1 MAIRYAVASGNWSST
16 ATWNGGTLPTSA
28 DDVYAN
34 TFTVTIDQSVS
45 VLSLQSGTTTG
56 VTVGGSFT
64 CGISTTITTT
74 ASIGI
79 ISGSASVAL
88 TITAGT
94 VNIYGNLSGNT
105 TGTVNYEAVQ
115 ASGSS
120 VVNIFGNVI
129 GATVG
134 SGLVLLGASSA
145 SISGNITGGSGTAKY
160 AMQVNTSGSLQVTG
174 NITGG
179 AGSSSHGI
187 TIVTSTPS
195 LITIVGNLTG
205 GSGSNAGAISCAVPT
220 TLNLTGTITASTTA
234 TAVQLSNGIVNSVG
248 TINAAAGFC
257 GLFNTANTINALV
270 TVTGPLNS
278 ASAGFNVA
286 VSAYRVRIKTGQTN
300 SWIAWRDDT
309 GTNGNEVRWNT
320 SDISGGNPSAANVRL
335 GTIFGKSNE
344 FTGSLAVP
352 PVSSVASGVPVDNTI
367 GTAAVKLEDIAAVTG
382 AQIVAALS
390 RS

>member
-34 TFTVTIDQSVS
+34 TFTVNIDQDIT
-45 VLSLQSGTTTG
+45 VLSLQTGTTTG
-56 VTVGGSFT
+56 VTVGGGFT
-64 CGISTTITTT
+64 CATSQTITAT
-74 ASIGI
+74 AAVGI
-79 ISGSASVAL
+79 RPGSVSACL

-94 VNIYGNLSGNT
+94 VNVNANIYGALSGT
-105 TGTVNYEAVQ
+105 GFWGIVASGTGT
-115 ASGSS
+115 
-120 VVNIFGNVI
+120 INVI
-129 GATVG
+129 GSVNGASNGGGIDITSSSVSLNVTGAVIGG
-134 SGLVLLGASSA
+134 SGAFAGIRAVTTGAI
-145 SISGNITGGSGTAKY
+145 SITGNLTGGSGTGAY
-160 AMQVNTSGSLQVTG
+160 ALGLATSVPSLVTVTG

-179 AGSSSHGI
+179 ASSTGNGI
-187 TIVTSTPS
+187 NCSVTTTIN
-195 LITIVGNLTG
+195 I
-205 GSGSNAGAISCAVPT
+205 
-220 TLNLTGTITASTTA
+220 TGTITSAVA
-234 TAVQLSNGIVNSVG
+234 AAVQLTAGAVNSVG
-248 TINAAAGFC
+248 AINASN
-257 GLFNTANTINALV
+257 GLPGIYHSGNLVSSIV

-278 ASAGFNVA
+278 STSGFSFPVWA
-286 VSAYRVRIKTGQTN
+286 ARLRIKTGQTN
-300 SWIAWRDDT
+300 SWLAWRDDT
-309 GTNGNEVRWNT
+309 GVNGNEVRWNT

-352 PVSSVASGVPVDNTI
+352 SPASVAAGVAVDNTV

>member
-34 TFTVTIDQSVS
+34 TFTVNIDQNIN
-45 VLSLQSGTTTG
+45 VLSLQTGTTTG
-56 VTVGGSFT
+56 VTVGGTFT
-64 CGISTTITTT
+64 CSTSQTITAT
-74 ASIGI
+74 AAVGI
-79 ISGSASVAL
+79 RPGSASTCL
-88 TITAGT
+88 TITGGT
-94 VNIYGNLSGNT
+94 VTVYANVYGALSGTGFWGITANG
-105 TGTVNYEAVQ
+105 TGTL
-115 ASGSS
+115 
-120 VVNIFGNVI
+120 NIFGSVN
-129 GATVG
+129 
-134 SGLVLLGASSA
+134 GASNGGGIDIPS
-145 SISGNITGGSGTAKY
+145 SSVTLNVTGDVVGGSGAY
-160 AMQVNTSGSLQVTG
+160 AGIRAVTTGSITITG

-179 AGSSSHGI
+179 GGTAAYGLGI
-187 TIVTSTPS
+187 AT
-195 LITIVGNLTG
+195 
-205 GSGSNAGAISCAVPT
+205 AVPT
-220 TLNLTGTITASTTA
+220 LVTVTGTITSGTSA
-234 TAVQLSNGIVNSVG
+234 TANGINGTVATVYVLTGSIIGAAAIAVSLTNGIVTSVG
-248 TINAAAGFC
+248 SVTAASGSPGIVNATNN
-257 GLFNTANTINALV
+257 LSALV

-278 ASAGFNVA
+278 SSTGLTFPVL
-286 VSAYRVRIKTGQTN
+286 AYRFRIKTGQTN
-300 SWIAWRDDT
+300 SWVAWRDDT

-352 PVSSVASGVPVDNTI
+352 PASSVASGVPVDNTI